1 MKQLIKI
8 SSLSLIVVFFL
19 AFSISA
25 QDNGKMKNSMHK
37 VKTEKTV
44 NVKSF
49 DKNNDGKVYQCPMCS
64 DEISDTPG
72 TCPKCGMEL
81 KEVSVKEAAAKFQGK
96 GMMMHKGMMMQM
108 DSTKKGMMQKGQ
120 MHKGM
125 MMQKAKNQKGMM
137 QKKMMTSGMVH
148 KGVIDVKALDKN
160 GDGKV
165 FQDQMDWNIIS
176 DNPGTCPLC
185 GMELKEVTVEKAIKN
200 LKEHG
205 FKTK

>member
-19 AFSISA
+19 ASSLSA
-25 QDNGKMKNSMHK
+25 QEKGQMKNSMHK
-37 VKTEKTV
+37 AKTEKSV

-49 DKNNDGKVYQCPMCS
+49 DKNNDGKVYQCPMCA
-64 DEISDTPG
+64 DEISDKPE
-72 TCPKCGMEL
+72 TCPNCGMEM
-81 KEVSVKEAAAKFQGK
+81 KEVSVKEAAAKLQGK
-96 GMMMHKGMMMQM
+96 GMMMHKGMMQNG
-108 DSTKKGMMQKGQ
+108 K
-120 MHKGM
+120 MHQGM

-148 KGVIDVKALDKN
+148 KGIIDVKALDKN

-165 FQDQMDWNIIS
+165 FQDQMDWNVIS

-185 GMELKEVTVEKAIKN
+185 GMKLKEVTVDEAIKN
-200 LKEHG
+200 LKKHG